1 MSLDESQLL
10 LIVAGD
16 DPRARMHAERILPIR
31 RRGNLLLCTLRLGN
45 TLGNSM
51 LAILM
56 ADVSW
61 LSGVGGVVGSTAVIL
76 VFGEIIPQAYCS
88 TARDDT
94 R

>member
-1 MSLDESQLL
+1 
-10 LIVAGD
+10 
-16 DPRARMHAERILPIR
+16 MHAERILPIR
-31 RRGNLLLCTLRLGN
+31 RRGNLLLCTLLLGN

-61 LSGVGGVVGSTAVIL
+61 LSGVGGVIGSTAVIL

-88 TARDDT
+88 RHGLAVGAEIAERAAVAVAWSAMDD
-94 R
+94 